1 MVGLSQKVREGNH
14 LIPRCAQISPNWAA
28 TAAAELCRAVDRED
42 QSHVVGRL
50 GRLEGSLKGPKL
62 SKQTGSA
69 KQELTC
75 QHTQQVEKEP
85 QMDVVMEH

>member
-1 MVGLSQKVREGNH
+1 MRKYL
-14 LIPRCAQISPNWAA
+14 LIGRQRRQRSD
-28 TAAAELCRAVDRED
+28 AVDRED

-50 GRLEGSLKGPKL
+50 GRLEESPKGPKL

-85 QMDVVMEH
+85 QMDAVMEH